1 MQHCKITKFKK
12 EKNTGGMKTK
22 KIHAK
27 LSIYLIQ
34 ITLKKRII
42 SDTMRRYSQIFSPNN
57 EVQQIQS
64 LLGLESDT
72 SVSRN
77 LYFCQEKT

>member
-34 ITLKKRII
+34 ITLKKELFLVQCVDTLKFFLQTISTTNSKSIGFRI
-42 SDTMRRYSQIFSPNN
+42 RH
-57 EVQQIQS
+57 
-64 LLGLESDT
+64 
-72 SVSRN
+72 
-77 LYFCQEKT
+77 FC

>member
-1 MQHCKITKFKK
+1 MLFFIFGT
-12 EKNTGGMKTK
+12 
-22 KIHAK
+22 
-27 LSIYLIQ
+27 
-34 ITLKKRII
+34 I
-42 SDTMRRYSQIFSPNN
+42 SGTMRRYSQIFSPNN
-57 EVQQIQS
+57 KVQQIRS